1 MAKGNMVFVG
11 VEKLRQ
17 LFEATGLKGMELE
30 RLFNISHAGFYK
42 WQSKGIIPSD
52 KLGHL
57 LVLNKFSGYEIEAN
71 PTIGNENP
79 KVLDFCVKDFFN
91 KGEHLYIES
100 KPNDENLEAVRMQIN
115 AFRVPVTLLFLS
127 KGEIKMEENASMRQR
142 LSASGSVTSQ
152 GISSAMGLESASLDD
167 LVQEIEKRGWQI
179 KLERRSSSP
188 LNKNTKAIKKKK
200 QMT

>member
-30 RLFNISHAGFYK
+30 RLLNVSHAGFYK

-57 LVLNKFSGYEIEAN
+57 LVLNKFGGYEIEAN
-71 PTIGNENP
+71 APIGNENL
-79 KVLDFCVKDFFN
+79 KVLDFMVKDFFN

-100 KPNDENLEAVRMQIN
+100 KPSDENLEAVRMQIN
-115 AFRVPVTLLFLS
+115 TFKVPVTLLYLS

-142 LSASGSVTSQ
+142 LSVIGTTKIASV
-152 GISSAMGLESASLDD
+152 APKMGLAHASLDD
-167 LVQEIEKRGWQI
+167 LVQEIENRGWII
-179 KLERRSSSP
+179 KLEKNSVRKKSIEHRTKKRNNSSR
-188 LNKNTKAIKKKK
+188 
-200 QMT
+200 